1 MECEIQKLSYLLAF
15 IVHRRSMGIRM
26 SSDEKLRFIFCLFKY
41 MHQILD
47 CHRQIYYED
56 SQCDEIIRVKRI
68 ENPNQS
74 NKKLDK
80 FIF

>member
-15 IVHRRSMGIRM
+15 IIHRRSLGIRM
-26 SSDEKLRFIFCLFKY
+26 TPDEKIRFVSCLFQY
-41 MHQILD
+41 MNQILD
-47 CHRQIYYED
+47 CHRQIYYEY
-56 SQCDEIIRVKRI
+56 SQSNEIVCVKRI

-80 FIF
+80 FMF